1 MDLLICY
8 IPIIVVMIYYYY
20 NYFNGRSIDMTEG
33 IIIAVIGVL
42 GGILG
47 VIGNNLFNFSHIKD
61 NLNDKHTLQK
71 AEEYHNLETKDIEE
85 TRKDIQEVKNDISDK
100 ISETRKNV
108 EKTENLITKVSDTAG
123 GISTDIKLLSK
134 DFGHYKEN
142 IDRVSIHDRNLGDA
156 VKTFQKHIQELG
168 EVYKQKDLLA
178 QKVAELESTIEKM
191 QDNFTTQLTEL
202 QNENEILKND
212 LSSSNHSLTNLVNEN
227 ETLKSKLQSY
237 EKDIDQLQEQLNKY
251 DNQIEIDKTD
261 EFEI

>member
-1 MDLLICY
+1 M
-8 IPIIVVMIYYYY
+8 
-20 NYFNGRSIDMTEG
+20 
-33 IIIAVIGVL
+33 
-42 GGILG
+42 
-47 VIGNNLFNFSHIKD
+47 
-61 NLNDKHTLQK
+61 
-71 AEEYHNLETKDIEE
+71 
-85 TRKDIQEVKNDISDK
+85 
-100 ISETRKNV
+100 

-212 LSSSNHSLTNLVNEN
+212 LSSSKHSLTNLVNEN